1 MGKDSGKGSGKGTA
15 ATGKGFPDK
24 SGILP
29 KLPKTDF
36 INPRLN
42 GERIAALIPVGNGVG
57 HGVKMFPRLVGERNF
72 DHSGLEPKMGWG
84 TPALTGKGSIAL
96 QKSLANM
103 LRLSG
108 NAPGLDG
115 ERKML

>member
-1 MGKDSGKGSGKGTA
+1 M
-15 ATGKGFPDK
+15 
-24 SGILP
+24 P

-96 QKSLANM
+96 QDM
-103 LRLSG
+103 LKLSG